1 MVKELNSSEFQT
13 EVLDNAMPVLVDFW
27 APWCGPCRMMAPI
40 LEDVAKQLEGKLKVF
55 KVNTDD
61 NQELAVQHNITG
73 IPCLILF
80 KGGQE
85 TARFVGVQQPAS
97 AFVEKLKSSL

>member
-1 MVKELNSSEFQT
+1 MVKEITQAEFQK
-13 EVLDNAMPVLVDFW
+13 EVLDNDTPVLVDFW

-40 LEDVAKQLEGKLKVF
+40 LEEVSAQLNGKLKVC
-55 KVNTDD
+55 KVNTDGNPD
-61 NQELAVQHNITG
+61 LAIQYNITG

-85 TARFVGVQQPAS
+85 AARFVGVQQPAG
-97 AFVEKLKSSL
+97 AFIEKLKAQI

>member
-1 MVKELNSSEFQT
+1 MVRELNSAEFQK
-13 EVLDNAMPVLVDFW
+13 EALDSETPVLVDFW

-40 LEDVAKQLEGKLKVF
+40 LEEVSAQLNGKLKVC

-61 NQELAVQHNITG
+61 NSDLAIQHNITG

-85 TARFVGVQQPAS
+85 TARFVGVQQPAG
-97 AFVEKLKSSL
+97 AFIEKLKAQI